1 MHHNIKELLSELTR
15 FKIWVDHESRR
26 SVYTDEIL
34 PEELE
39 KFVCIRISKI
49 MGDYSIH

>member
-1 MHHNIKELLSELTR
+1 MRGGNLYNTQ
-15 FKIWVDHESRR
+15 WVD
-26 SVYTDEIL
+26 TNEIK

-39 KFVCIRISKI
+39 KFVCIGISKI